1 MSIVDTIIGNIDSD
15 SLSLLSDKSV
25 GKAGI
30 AINAISEAMVKSD
43 IRMFGSQFYRFNGK
57 IYVPI
62 NKLEG
67 VIMNV
72 LRVIDPTGQLTSRHG
87 SITSGVW
94 KSISMSELLVDNS
107 LICFKNCVLNMYT
120 EKVMDFSPDIH
131 VISQLGY
138 NYEPSS
144 KPVLWLK
151 FLHEVLPDDDSIL
164 LLQEFLGSIFIDR
177 RKGKIETML
186 FLLGSGA
193 NGKSV
198 VFNTVIGVLGTQNVS
213 NYEITELT
221 NSADRGKNLID
232 INGKLLNYCSEVSAR
247 GFSSSN
253 FKALVSGEPQQ
264 ARPIYGMPTKVENIP
279 IMMANANT
287 MPTYKDMSDG
297 VYRRII
303 ILPFDKKI
311 PEEKQD
317 KELSSKMRAEYPAIM
332 NWILDGRRRIVK
344 NEYRFTISGAVR
356 RAMDEYRGDN
366 NSVYQFL
373 DVNGYAPNGD
383 GEPLRMTA
391 NELYEEYA
399 KYCTISGLITENI
412 TNFGR
417 TMANIGFFKT
427 RMRNGNVYNLFE

>member
-1 MSIVDTIIGNIDSD
+1 
-15 SLSLLSDKSV
+15 
-25 GKAGI
+25 
-30 AINAISEAMVKSD
+30 
-43 IRMFGSQFYRFNGK
+43 
-57 IYVPI
+57 
-62 NKLEG
+62 
-67 VIMNV
+67 
-72 LRVIDPTGQLTSRHG
+72 
-87 SITSGVW
+87 
-94 KSISMSELLVDNS
+94 
-107 LICFKNCVLNMYT
+107 
-120 EKVMDFSPDIH
+120 
-131 VISQLGY
+131 
-138 NYEPSS
+138 
-144 KPVLWLK
+144 
-151 FLHEVLPDDDSIL
+151 
-164 LLQEFLGSIFIDR
+164 
-177 RKGKIETML
+177 
-186 FLLGSGA
+186 
-193 NGKSV
+193 
-198 VFNTVIGVLGTQNVS
+198 
-213 NYEITELT
+213 
-221 NSADRGKNLID
+221 
-232 INGKLLNYCSEVSAR
+232 
-247 GFSSSN
+247 
-253 FKALVSGEPQQ
+253 
-264 ARPIYGMPTKVENIP
+264 
-279 IMMANANT
+279 MMANANT
-287 MPTYKDMSDG
+287 MPAYKDMSDG